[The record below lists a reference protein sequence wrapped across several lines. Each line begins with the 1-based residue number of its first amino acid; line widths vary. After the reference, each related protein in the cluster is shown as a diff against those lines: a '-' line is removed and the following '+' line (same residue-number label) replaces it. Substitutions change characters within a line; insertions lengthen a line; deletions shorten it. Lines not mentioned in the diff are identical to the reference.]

1 MENPKFQPGDKVQ
14 HTKNKRTGF
23 VKHQRGEGIFIV
35 SVQGFGERE
44 WKEDEMVKLDEPK
57 NKFDPRQNKS
67 AV

>member
-14 HTKNKRTGF
+14 HTQNKRIGF

-44 WKEDEMVKLDEPK
+44 WKESEMVKLDEPK
-57 NKFDPRQNKS
+57 NKFDPHNK

>member
-1 MENPKFQPGDKVQ
+1 MEKLKFHAGDKVQ
-14 HTKNKRTGF
+14 HTKTHRIGF
-23 VKHQRGEGIFIV
+23 VKHQRGEGICLV

-57 NKFDPRQNKS
+57 NKFDQKWNKP